1 MGIYQNQ
8 VSVQQQMI
16 PDIGGV
22 SVLGIYYRTENDC
35 ESDDEYTIM
44 NQKIPVSIH
53 GNQTLRG

>member
-1 MGIYQNQ
+1 
-8 VSVQQQMI
+8 MI

-35 ESDDEYTIM
+35 ESDDEYTIV